1 MKVYIVRIVLCCFI
15 IALWYGASSYAH
27 NQNLF
32 PNPTNII
39 VKSIPEIAN
48 FDEQQ
53 NRPNYL
59 TAFAVIASHTF
70 TSAKR
75 ISLGLLIGLLAGFLF
90 GLAIHFFTAYSSG
103 NLLILKLFRGIPLL
117 TLIPLFFCWMGGS
130 DFGIILYI
138 AFATFTIFATGTYE
152 AALNIP
158 TAFLEQSQILGAT
171 KWTTYRYIIS
181 NAILPE
187 LLGFIGNIFDIASY
201 VDEYLF
207 NLSAIVR
214 TIGISM
220 IPILGAIVVRSY
232 DNSNMGQ
239 LIVLMIVYC
248 ILGLI
253 SCFAVRK
260 AGEIFIH

>member
-187 LLGFIGNIFDIASY
+187 LLGSIVNIVGLIWAISLAA
-201 VDEYLF
+201 EYL
-207 NLSAIVR
+207 SSS
-214 TIGISM
+214 TG
-220 IPILGAIVVRSY
+220 LGAIVVRSY